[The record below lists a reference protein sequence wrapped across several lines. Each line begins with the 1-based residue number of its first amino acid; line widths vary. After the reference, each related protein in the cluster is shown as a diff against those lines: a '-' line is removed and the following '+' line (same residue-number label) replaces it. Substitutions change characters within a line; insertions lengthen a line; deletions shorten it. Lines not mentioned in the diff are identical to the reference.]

1 VGIGVPTTL
10 DAWVELLFKTLR
22 NGAHKILSKEDDD
35 AGNDVP
41 GIYIYSE
48 GTPFSLITKH
58 TKQTVETYKIYIFK
72 KWVCD
77 EGSAKVG

>member
-1 VGIGVPTTL
+1 MEHTKSCRKKTTMPETMCL
-10 DAWVELLFKTLR
+10 V
-22 NGAHKILSKEDDD
+22 
-35 AGNDVP
+35 
-41 GIYIYSE
+41 YIYSK

>member
-41 GIYIYSE
+41 GIYI
-48 GTPFSLITKH
+48 L
-58 TKQTVETYKIYIFK
+58 
-72 KWVCD
+72 
-77 EGSAKVG
+77 